1 VGRSAHA
8 VGAVQAK
15 SCSQLP
21 DAPRITKDVGVRSRT
36 RDGVF
41 STDPSRPQHRPAPTE
56 NAGGGLPKARLETL
70 VDGVFAIAMTLLV
83 LELRI
88 PANKGVTEQELVHQ
102 LSQIL
107 PKLGSIFLSFVILG
121 MSWVGH
127 HNQYVYIRRTD
138 RPFLW
143 INMLFM
149 FFITLIPF
157 STALLGDHPTKRTA
171 MIVYSINVG
180 LCGLILLWHWIYA
193 TAHRRLVAADLPE
206 TVVAATRR
214 RVALA
219 PIAYALAI
227 PLSFVNEWMPLIVY
241 VGLPVYFILPG
252 AVDRLWRSVTP

>member
-1 VGRSAHA
+1 MA
-8 VGAVQAK
+8 
-15 SCSQLP
+15 
-21 DAPRITKDVGVRSRT
+21 I
-36 RDGVF
+36 
-41 STDPSRPQHRPAPTE
+41 TE
-56 NAGGGLPKARLETL
+56 NLIKGLPKARLETL

-88 PANKGVTEQELVHQ
+88 PANEGGTEQELVHQ

-121 MSWVGH
+121 MSWIGH

-157 STALLGDHPTKRTA
+157 STALLGEHPTKRTA
-171 MIVYSINVG
+171 MIVYSVNVG
-180 LCGLILLWHWIYA
+180 LCGLTLLWHWIYA
-193 TAHRRLVAADLPE
+193 TSGRRLVASALPE
-206 TVVAATRR
+206 AVVAATRR

-219 PIAYALAI
+219 PIAYGLAI
-227 PLSFVNEWMPLIVY
+227 PLSFVNAWVPLVLYAIVP
-241 VGLPVYFILPG
+241 LYFIVPG
-252 AVDRLWRSVTP
+252 TVDRLWRSVSP